1 MTRDIETKMY
11 PVVLVSGAG
20 TALGTS
26 SIIDTSGWQTV
37 QLMNI
42 HGGTGGSR
50 TIGVYVNAGS
60 QWGTAATTLPNATFV
75 GSGNSD
81 QAGAGSLV
89 WHCGSLTHQA
99 VVSYGTSTNGLFS
112 ISYMLYE

>member
-11 PVVLVSGAG
+11 PVVLVSSAG

-26 SIIDTSGWQTV
+26 SIIDTSAFQSM

-50 TIGVYVNAGS
+50 TISVYVNAGT

-99 VVSYGTSTNGLFS
+99 IVRYGTSSNLSFS
-112 ISYMLYE
+112 LSYVLYE